1 MAKRYSKKAATRLS
15 KVSKQVATAQPGY
28 NVGGTRPKPKVAK
41 PTKTRVSVR
50 PKSPVA
56 VALYQASQAPT
67 KASAA
72 VRKAGQGVSASINTQ
87 RKQILAAGKKARK
100 EFVRRTGLQIR

>member
-1 MAKRYSKKAATRLS
+1 MAKRYSVAAHKRAS
-15 KVSKQVATAQPGY
+15 KVKKELARAQPGY

-56 VALYQASQAPT
+56 VALYRASQAPT

-72 VRKAGQGVSASINTQ
+72 VQKAGQGVNKALNTQ
-87 RKQILAAGKKARK
+87 RKKIRSASKKAR
-100 EFVRRTGLQIR
+100 EGFVKATGLKIR

>member
-28 NVGGTRPKPKVAK
+28 NTGGTRAKPKAAK
-41 PTKTRVSVR
+41 PKTTRVAVR

-56 VALYQASQAPT
+56 VALYRASQAPT

-72 VRKAGQGVSASINTQ
+72 VQKAGQGVNKALNTQ
-87 RKQILAAGKKARK
+87 RKKIRSASKKAR
-100 EFVRRTGLQIR
+100 EGFVKATGLKIR